1 MKFGKT
7 IAFYF
12 NNLLVAK
19 DEDYYNAWIP
29 TAYDSNSL
37 KIGNE
42 SQYFGPLNL
51 GEIRLYDY
59 ALDSSIP
66 DVLTG
71 PEVLPSGTLRE

>member
-1 MKFGKT
+1 MRCGNT
-7 IAFYF
+7 LAVYF

-19 DEDYYNAWIP
+19 DEDYNNQFVPKYYDTNA
-29 TAYDSNSL
+29 L

-42 SQYFGPLNL
+42 NQYFGPLNL

-59 ALDSSIP
+59 ALDSSLP

-71 PEVLPSGTLRE
+71 PEVLPSGTLTE